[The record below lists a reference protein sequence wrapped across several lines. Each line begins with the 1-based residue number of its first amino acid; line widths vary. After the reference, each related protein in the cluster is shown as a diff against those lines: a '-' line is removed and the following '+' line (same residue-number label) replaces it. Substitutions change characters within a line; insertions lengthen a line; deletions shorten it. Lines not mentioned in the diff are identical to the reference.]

1 MLRNFIS
8 EFKRFAVRGNA
19 VDMAVGIVIGAA
31 FTKVVDSLVKDVLMP
46 PLGIVLGKIDFSN
59 LFLVLKAGSVP
70 PPYNSLR
77 EAQNAGAA
85 VLNFG
90 GFLNAA
96 VSFVI
101 VAFAVFMLIK
111 LMNALRS
118 AYGEETEAK
127 LPAVKTCP
135 FCLSEI
141 PEKAVKC
148 PNCTADLP
156 DESKN

>member
-1 MLRNFIS
+1 MLKNFIS
-8 EFKRFAVRGNA
+8 EFKKFAIRGNA

-70 PPYNSLR
+70 PPYDSLQA
-77 EAQNAGAA
+77 AQNAGAA

-90 GFLNAA
+90 GFLNSA

-118 AYGEETEAK
+118 AYGDEAEAK
-127 LPAVKTCP
+127 APVVKTCP
-135 FCLSEI
+135 FCRLEI
-141 PEKAVKC
+141 PEQAVKC
-148 PNCTADLP
+148 PHCTADL
-156 DESKN
+156 DDKGKN